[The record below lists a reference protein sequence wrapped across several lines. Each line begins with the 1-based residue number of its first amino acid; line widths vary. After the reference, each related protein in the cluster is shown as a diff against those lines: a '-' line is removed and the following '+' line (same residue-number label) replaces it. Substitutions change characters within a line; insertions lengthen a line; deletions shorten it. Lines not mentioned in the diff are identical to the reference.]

1 MFCLIVDCR
10 FSVSE
15 TYAFFVVASVEQ
27 VVAERYL
34 HSGRTKPR
42 EAVLPLLEILGI
54 AVPLVVILLFVGV
67 GVYGAF
73 PLIGVVVGAEISSL
87 QSELQLPMSGTPQR
101 NDIAYTQTSAPAF
114 AFPSAFLIEADVV

>member
-42 EAVLPLLEILGI
+42 EAVLPLLEILGV

-73 PLIGVVVGAEISSL
+73 PLIGVVVGDEISSL
-87 QSELQLPMSGTPQR
+87 QPELQLPMSGAT
-101 NDIAYTQTSAPAF
+101 
-114 AFPSAFLIEADVV
+114 

>member
-54 AVPLVVILLFVGV
+54 AVPLVVILLF

-87 QSELQLPMSGTPQR
+87 QPELQLPMSGAT
-101 NDIAYTQTSAPAF
+101 
-114 AFPSAFLIEADVV
+114 

>member
-15 TYAFFVVASVEQ
+15 TYAFLVVASVEQ

-34 HSGRTKPR
+34 HSGRAKPR

-73 PLIGVVVGAEISSL
+73 PLIWVVVGAEISSL
-87 QSELQLPMSGTPQR
+87 QPELQLPMSGATQR
-101 NDIAYTQTSAPAF
+101 DDVAYSQTCTPAF

>member
-15 TYAFFVVASVEQ
+15 TYAFLVVAPVEQ

-34 HSGRTKPR
+34 HSGRAKPR

-54 AVPLVVILLFVGV
+54 AVPLVVILLFVSV
-67 GVYGAF
+67 GVYRTF
-73 PLIGVVVGAEISSL
+73 PLIRVVVGAEISSL
-87 QSELQLPMSGTPQR
+87 QPELQLPMSGTSQR
-101 NDIAYTQTSAPAF
+101 NDVAYSQSGAPSF

>member
-15 TYAFFVVASVEQ
+15 TYAFLVVAPVEQ

-34 HSGRTKPR
+34 HSGRAKPR

-73 PLIGVVVGAEISSL
+73 PLIRVVVGEEISRL

-101 NDIAYTQTSAPAF
+101 NDVAYSQSGAPAF